1 MFRNF
6 LSLTIT
12 VLVGTMVLIAWTP
25 TAKSGIPLPPD
36 CASYCESAFICA
48 CASKFG
54 GNLRETKC
62 EFRGA
67 QSCMAI
73 GEEYGYDYCN
83 CDPDPKCFSWKE
95 KDEVWLRYPDFLENP
110 CPPT

>member
-25 TAKSGIPLPPD
+25 TAKSQDG
-36 CASYCESAFICA
+36 CSSYCESAFICG

-62 EFRGA
+62 EFKGT
-67 QSCMAI
+67 QTCEDFGSD
-73 GEEYGYDYCN
+73 EYGYDYCD
-83 CDPDPKCFSWKE
+83 CQPDPKCSHKYE

-110 CPPT
+110 CLL